1 VEIVLWLYKCCWE
14 GHLLTACA
22 PIGAIYK
29 QISNRSM
36 NKKLKK
42 LVLAYQASVR
52 TAVKLMQQSGIPL
65 PVTSSEWIATEIP
78 VHGELVGG
86 VTYYK
91 HGSGYLV
98 DLPSGAVDF
107 DFGSLGE
114 IDGFDAWRLAR
125 FAGSEFAKY
134 GFETKEEIE
143 TSFQGAVK
151 SGSLVSS
158 GYILY
163 YANELKRTLA
173 SEFSRDIPSDS
184 LPHQEQDKVL
194 AVYAHSFLA
203 ADLMRENYKK
213 LWNKLDKNNDLS
225 QNDGVNFRIY
235 FSSWLGYL
243 HATCEGF
250 EKLSMYI
257 LLTKNRPKSF
267 AEVIPKWVEVVRLIK
282 LHDDPLREL
291 RNNVFH
297 TRVDA
302 KPILQFAADEAGR
315 LSWADEL
322 HDSIADFIS
331 LYRILCEVHYMTNG
345 RSEESQVRQQNAR
358 KINQSRRG

>member
-1 VEIVLWLYKCCWE
+1 
-14 GHLLTACA
+14 
-22 PIGAIYK
+22 
-29 QISNRSM
+29 M

-52 TAVKLMQQSGIPL
+52 TAVELMQQSGIRL
-65 PVTSSEWIATEIP
+65 PVNSSDWIATEIP
-78 VHGELVGG
+78 AHGELVGG

-91 HGSGYLV
+91 HGAGCLV

-114 IDGFDAWRLAR
+114 IDGFDEWRLAK

-134 GFETKEEIE
+134 GFETKDEIE
-143 TSFQGAVK
+143 TSFQSAVK

-163 YANELKRTLA
+163 YATEMERTLA
-173 SEFSRDIPSDS
+173 SELSRDIPNDS

-194 AVYAHSFLA
+194 AVYTHSFLA
-203 ADLMRENYKK
+203 ADLMLENYKK
-213 LWNKLDKNNDLS
+213 LWNKLNKNNDLS
-225 QNDGVNFRIY
+225 QDDGVNFRIY

-250 EKLSMYI
+250 EKLGMYM
-257 LLTKNRPKSF
+257 LLMKNRPTSF
-267 AEVIPKWVEVVRLIK
+267 TEVIPKWVEVARLIK
-282 LHDDPLREL
+282 LHDNPLREL

-302 KPILQFAADEAGR
+302 KPILHFAADEAGR
-315 LSWADEL
+315 LSWAGEL
-322 HDSIADFIS
+322 HFSIAEFFS

-345 RSEESQVRQQNAR
+345 RIEESQVRQQNAR
-358 KINQSRRG
+358 KKSKPKQG

>member
-1 VEIVLWLYKCCWE
+1 
-14 GHLLTACA
+14 
-22 PIGAIYK
+22 
-29 QISNRSM
+29 M

-42 LVLAYQASVR
+42 IVLAYQASVR
-52 TAVKLMQQSGIPL
+52 AAVELMQESGIPL
-65 PVTSSEWIATEIP
+65 PITSSDWIATEIP
-78 VHGELVGG
+78 AHGELVGG

-91 HGSGYLV
+91 HGAGCLV

-107 DFGSLGE
+107 DFGRLGE
-114 IDGFDAWRLAR
+114 IDGFDAWRLAT

-134 GFETKEEIE
+134 GFETKEEID
-143 TSFQGAVK
+143 TSFQSAVK

-158 GYILY
+158 GHILY
-163 YANELKRTLA
+163 YVREMERTLA
-173 SEFSRDIPSDS
+173 SELSRDIPNDS

-194 AVYAHSFLA
+194 AVYEHSFLA
-203 ADLMRENYKK
+203 ADLMLENYKK
-213 LWNKLDKNNDLS
+213 LWNKLKQNSDLS
-225 QNDGVNFRIY
+225 QDDGVNFRIY

-250 EKLSMYI
+250 EKLGMYI
-257 LLTKNRPKSF
+257 LLTKNRPASF
-267 AEVIPKWVEVVRLIK
+267 AEVIPKWVEVARLIK

-297 TRVDA
+297 TRADA

-315 LSWADEL
+315 LSWAGEL
-322 HDSIADFIS
+322 HSCIAEFFS

-345 RSEESQVRQQNAR
+345 RIEGSQVRQQNAT
-358 KINQSRRG
+358 KKSQPKPG

>member
-1 VEIVLWLYKCCWE
+1 
-14 GHLLTACA
+14 
-22 PIGAIYK
+22 
-29 QISNRSM
+29 M

>member
-1 VEIVLWLYKCCWE
+1 
-14 GHLLTACA
+14 
-22 PIGAIYK
+22 
-29 QISNRSM
+29 M

-52 TAVKLMQQSGIPL
+52 TAVELMQQSGIPL

-78 VHGELVGG
+78 AHGELVGG

-91 HGSGYLV
+91 HGAGCLV

-114 IDGFDAWRLAR
+114 IDGFDAWRLAK

-134 GFETKEEIE
+134 GFDTKEEIE
-143 TSFQGAVK
+143 TSFQSAVK

-163 YANELKRTLA
+163 YPTELKRTLA
-173 SEFSRDIPSDS
+173 SELSRDIPNDS

-225 QNDGVNFRIY
+225 QDDGVNFRIY

-250 EKLSMYI
+250 EKLGMYI

-267 AEVIPKWVEVVRLIK
+267 ADVIPKWVEVARLVK

-315 LSWADEL
+315 LSWAGEL
-322 HDSIADFIS
+322 HDSIAEFFS

-345 RSEESQVRQQNAR
+345 RIEESQVRQQNAR
-358 KINQSRRG
+358 KKSQLKQGGSASAW

>member
-1 VEIVLWLYKCCWE
+1 
-14 GHLLTACA
+14 
-22 PIGAIYK
+22 
-29 QISNRSM
+29 M

-52 TAVKLMQQSGIPL
+52 TAVELIQQSGILL
-65 PVTSSEWIATEIP
+65 PVTSRDWITTEIP
-78 VHGELVGG
+78 AHGELVGG

-91 HGSGYLV
+91 HGNGCLV
-98 DLPSGAVDF
+98 DLPSGTVDF
-107 DFGSLGE
+107 DFGRLGE
-114 IDGFDAWRLAR
+114 IDGFDAWRLAE

-143 TSFQGAVK
+143 TSFQSAVK

-158 GYILY
+158 GYNLY
-163 YANELKRTLA
+163 YATELGRTLA
-173 SEFSRDIPSDS
+173 SELSRDIPNDS
-184 LPHQEQDKVL
+184 LPHQGRDEVL

-213 LWNKLDKNNDLS
+213 LSNKLDKNNGLS
-225 QNDGVNFRIY
+225 QEDGVNFRIY

-250 EKLSMYI
+250 EKFGMYV
-257 LLTKNRPKSF
+257 LLTKNRPTSF
-267 AEVIPKWVEVVRLIK
+267 AEVVPKWREVARLIK

-297 TRVDA
+297 TRVDS

-315 LSWADEL
+315 LSWASDL
-322 HDSIADFIS
+322 HESIGEFFS
-331 LYRILCEVHYMTNG
+331 LYRILCEVHYLTNG
-345 RSEESQVRQQNAR
+345 RGEESQVRQQNAR
-358 KINQSRRG
+358 KKSQSTRSL